1 MYIQL
6 YVHSLPTVVSVQ
18 MIAKRNQEKL
28 LIAQD
33 DGGLIFCLLG
43 KNGRVGVEVEG
54 IISRSRGRKLWRP
67 TDKASVNQR
76 GRFTDM
82 RNCLNAR

>member
-43 KNGRVGVEVEG
+43 KNGRVGVEVE
-54 IISRSRGRKLWRP
+54 
-67 TDKASVNQR
+67 N
-76 GRFTDM
+76 
-82 RNCLNAR
+82 